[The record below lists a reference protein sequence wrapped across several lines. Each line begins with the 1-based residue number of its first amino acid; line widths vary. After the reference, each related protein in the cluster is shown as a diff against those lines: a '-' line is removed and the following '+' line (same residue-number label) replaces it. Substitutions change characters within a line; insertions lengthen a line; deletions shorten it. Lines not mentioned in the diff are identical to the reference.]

1 MDDLEDELRASGSV
15 FAEDEARLLTE
26 SATSEAELDSMVRRR
41 TSGEPIQQIV
51 GWAEFCGLRIKVEP
65 GVFLPRQRTEFLVER
80 AIALGG
86 RGGTLLD
93 ICCGTGAIGV
103 AVATGLGR
111 ADLHATDIDP
121 AAVRCAAENVSEV
134 GGRMYQGDLYEPL
147 PRSLRGRFN
156 LILANAPYVPTG
168 ELHLMPREARLHE
181 QPVTLDGG
189 EDGLDIQRRLITE
202 APGWLANDGRLL
214 IETSDRQ
221 AEATMETMRGAGL
234 ATTLA
239 TSAELDATVVIG
251 RR

>member
-15 FAEDEARLLTE
+15 FAEDEARLLSE

-86 RGGTLLD
+86 RGNTLLD

-202 APGWLANDGRLL
+202 APGWLANDGRILV
-214 IETSDRQ
+214 ETSDRQ
-221 AEATMETMRGAGL
+221 AGTTMDLMKEAGL

-239 TSAELDATVVIG
+239 TSAQLDATVVIG
-251 RR
+251 RK

>member
-15 FAEDEARLLTE
+15 FAEDEARLLSE

-202 APGWLANDGRLL
+202 APG
-214 IETSDRQ
+214 
-221 AEATMETMRGAGL
+221 
-234 ATTLA
+234 
-239 TSAELDATVVIG
+239 
-251 RR
+251 